1 MIAIARGPR
10 AGFDTPNP
18 VHSMRFA
25 LLFLALISTALAQTK
40 PGQPA
45 GTTPAT
51 PAPAPT
57 PQPAVDSRRPIWRCN
72 LSGGTYQVVVNA
84 MLSVSSHE
92 YVVDGAAR
100 VTEVNVDTT
109 GQLTVRFYFI
119 EPATTSGPGGI
130 GAATLGKVQSLLTEA
145 AERSGT
151 DAWKKVVKSYPT
163 TTHARTVEYRVS
175 SKDALNKIFA
185 SASNSLTTGKPG
197 ETTVSD

>member
-1 MIAIARGPR
+1 MRIALIFLVLVSSAIAQ
-10 AGFDTPNP
+10 NK
-18 VHSMRFA
+18 S
-25 LLFLALISTALAQTK
+25 
-40 PGQPA
+40 GQPA
-45 GTTPAT
+45 VPPTAT
-51 PAPAPT
+51 PTPAPT

-72 LSGGTYQVVVNA
+72 LSGGTYQVIVGA

-109 GQLTVRFYFI
+109 GQLAVRFYFI
-119 EPATTSGPGGI
+119 EPAVTSGPGGL
-130 GAATLGKVQSLLTEA
+130 GAATLGKVQSMLTEA

-197 ETTVSD
+197 ETTISE